1 MPIIGAAEVIGGH
14 MKNIVQSGMIVAGI
28 ALMLGAATV
37 SVTAQDNKEAL
48 IKTRQDF
55 MKAQGADVKAI
66 SDYTKGQ
73 GDKAAALAAANDLVA
88 RNSKIAGLFPPG
100 TSSVDFPG
108 KSNAKPELWTEM
120 DKAKAIW
127 TTLAADEV
135 KLVDVV
141 KTGDQQAVAAQL
153 GTMGKEGCGAC
164 HGAYRVKTS

>member
-1 MPIIGAAEVIGGH
+1 LPIIGAIEIIGGH
-14 MKNIVQSGMIVAGI
+14 MKNIFQSGMLVAGI
-28 ALMLGAATV
+28 GLMLVAATV
-37 SVTAQDNKEAL
+37 SVTAQDSKEAL

-66 SDYTKGQ
+66 SDYSKGQ
-73 GDKAAALAAANDLVA
+73 GDKAAALTAANDLVA
-88 RNSKIAGLFPPG
+88 RGPKIADLFPPG

-127 TTLAADEV
+127 TALAAEEV

-141 KTGDQQAVAAQL
+141 KNGDQKAVADQL
-153 GTMGKEGCGAC
+153 GAMGKAGCGAC

>member
-1 MPIIGAAEVIGGH
+1 
-14 MKNIVQSGMIVAGI
+14 MKNSARSGMVVVGI
-28 ALMLGAATV
+28 GLMLVAATV
-37 SVTAQDNKEAL
+37 SVTAQDNKEAA

-66 SDYTKGQ
+66 TDYSKGQ
-73 GDKAAALAAANDLVA
+73 GDQAAALTAANDLVA

-100 TSSVDFPG
+100 TSAADFPG

-127 TTLAADEV
+127 TALAAEEV

-141 KTGDQQAVAAQL
+141 KGGDQQAVGAQL
-153 GTMGKEGCGAC
+153 GAMGKAGCGAC